1 IGHDAVLLWDDMG
14 SGAWLHNLPDGAR
27 RELPSK
33 LHNGE
38 TLTLS
43 LESVWRYDGASVE
56 VLDLATAKVLGSWR
70 CKAWHPTAARVADG
84 LCWLA
89 CVAERNSED
98 HALLCIDPG
107 QRRSTLITE
116 LPLVENLTALVV
128 TPDLVVLLGR
138 TPAAAEVELPAAL
151 RKLEQLA
158 EAARRRGVRGLLGK
172 ARLYKTL
179 LSDAPGLMGTMGV
192 LHETATG
199 VVAQPAAL
207 SAIAVRRADGNEQW
221 RQTLAPSAPG
231 GTTEHRVTPTAREHS
246 VFAAIAQEVFR
257 FEADTGAVTAQQF
270 AGTLLALPDHA
281 QPCAWIAG
289 ENHLAAWQL
298 IE

>member
-1 IGHDAVLLWDDMG
+1 MPQWTKLFDLPLPGWTPVRLAATGEAAIVLARGRLLDEGSGSAPWPTFDLRLICYDLANRTPHWEYSLQGPDTMWQLHIGHDAVLLWDDMG

-43 LESVWRYDGASVE
+43 LESVWRYDGGSVE
-56 VLDLATAKVLGSWR
+56 VLELATAKVRGSWR
-70 CKAWHPTAARVADG
+70 CKAWRPTAARVADG

-116 LPLVENLTALVV
+116 LPLVENLTDLVV

-138 TPAAAEVELPAAL
+138 TPAAAEVELPAA
-151 RKLEQLA
+151 
-158 EAARRRGVRGLLGK
+158 
-172 ARLYKTL
+172 
-179 LSDAPGLMGTMGV
+179 
-192 LHETATG
+192 
-199 VVAQPAAL
+199 
-207 SAIAVRRADGNEQW
+207 
-221 RQTLAPSAPG
+221 
-231 GTTEHRVTPTAREHS
+231 
-246 VFAAIAQEVFR
+246 
-257 FEADTGAVTAQQF
+257 
-270 AGTLLALPDHA
+270 
-281 QPCAWIAG
+281 
-289 ENHLAAWQL
+289 
-298 IE
+298 